1 MQETNT
7 GNGDEESS
15 SVDDKGRIL
24 ETEMQ
29 ARAGIGIGA
38 FMEKKTGHLDMKG
51 RRASTAP
58 VLSQNLANLVSDL
71 YAFSDKIMFIAQLRL
86 VTLISPCPFS
96 TSSILDS
103 SLFTRPTW
111 NFVEHFI
118 YAMRRSFI
126 A

>member
-71 YAFSDKIMFIAQLRL
+71 YAYSDNFFFAYRSTPSFNCL

-103 SLFTRPTW
+103 RLFT
-111 NFVEHFI
+111 
-118 YAMRRSFI
+118 
-126 A
+126 